1 LFPPKT
7 LMGKSVKTI
16 ERNKQ
21 RTATWIVRVDDAEFI
36 IELLTCIQRMHVG
49 RYSGMSGFVY
59 R

>member
-1 LFPPKT
+1 MFPPET

-36 IELLTCIQRMHVG
+36 IELLRASNACT
-49 RYSGMSGFVY
+49 
-59 R
+59 